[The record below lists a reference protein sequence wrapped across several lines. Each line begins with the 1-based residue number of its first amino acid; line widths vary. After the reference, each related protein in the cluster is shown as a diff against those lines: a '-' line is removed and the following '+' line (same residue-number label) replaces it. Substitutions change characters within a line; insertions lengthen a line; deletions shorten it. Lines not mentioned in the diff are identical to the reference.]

1 MADGQKTFKCKRI
14 IGIQIRM
21 QVPICGKVP
30 YLRMLKSAREVK
42 AFCESRIFSGDERT
56 NVAKVTAQ

>member
-1 MADGQKTFKCKRI
+1 MAYSHQTFKFKRLF
-14 IGIQIRM
+14 GIQIRM
-21 QVPICGKVP
+21 QVPVCK